1 MNSVKN
7 IIFIS
12 IFSILCII
20 AVIQAGISAS
30 NIKIPIE
37 EKDEVIWD
45 VIFEKDEETN
55 EILVTKTDNVEHVL
69 PQLFDSIVNDFDV
82 MFKKSGE
89 QIIYTFYIN
98 NKSEYDSFILHYN
111 KPKISC
117 IDNDEECIK
126 NLDKIE
132 YTFIYDNGKEVKLN
146 DIIKSKEKKKVHLKI
161 TYKESNKDI
170 EMNLTKLGLS
180 LTFAKVK

>member
-45 VIFEKDEETN
+45 VIFEKDE
-55 EILVTKTDNVEHVL
+55 